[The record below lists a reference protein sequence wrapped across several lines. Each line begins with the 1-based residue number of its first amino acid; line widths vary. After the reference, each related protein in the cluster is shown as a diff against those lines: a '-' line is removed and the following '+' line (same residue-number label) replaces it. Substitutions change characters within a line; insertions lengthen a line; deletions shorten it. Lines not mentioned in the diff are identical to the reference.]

1 MVMKKMALGLGMAL
15 LLVVVGFGA
24 AHAQLYSN
32 TNTNTSGTTGTTNM
46 SSTVNGS
53 GTVNG
58 TSSTVPG
65 VPNTGAGGDAGMNIA
80 LLGSS
85 AAIMAAGALYIVRK
99 AKSVKIERR

>member
-1 MVMKKMALGLGMAL
+1 MKKMALGLGMAL

-24 AHAQLYSN
+24 AHAQVYS
-32 TNTNTSGTTGTTNM
+32 NTNTSGTANM

-99 AKSVKIERR
+99 TKSVKIDRR